1 MINHQHASKTADG
14 KHRLKQGDVKVD
26 LEGGT
31 FGFTYTGN
39 IKMGMAETFLK
50 KLFVRLS
57 KLQQRYLQFLTHN
70 AGETGK
76 TTHISSQI

>member
-1 MINHQHASKTADG
+1 
-14 KHRLKQGDVKVD
+14 
-26 LEGGT
+26 
-31 FGFTYTGN
+31 
-39 IKMGMAETFLK
+39 MGMAETFLE